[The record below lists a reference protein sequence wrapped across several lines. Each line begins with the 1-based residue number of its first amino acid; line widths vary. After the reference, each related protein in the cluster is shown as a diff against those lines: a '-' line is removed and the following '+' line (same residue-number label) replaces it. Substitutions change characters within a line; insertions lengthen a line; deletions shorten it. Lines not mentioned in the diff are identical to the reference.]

1 MADEAVI
8 PMFAERLETAF
19 AALAPLFVHRLPQA
33 PRQIYALGD
42 LQRAFDALEAPL
54 AAACADG
61 GLVNPWAI
69 AGLKRDEVRVAA
81 ALAGLWRAEFGGEA
95 SLRFLREY
103 LEAALPD
110 IAWDAELA
118 PGYGVEAESNPTGDV
133 SDRVD
138 LVLETPR
145 HLIGIEVKI
154 DAGLGPQQLERYRV
168 AIGRR
173 AALTGRTPHILLLAP
188 FASEAALS
196 TSWRDIAAAAD
207 RAVPGKASARGFT
220 AHYIASFGDY
230 VRTF

>member
-1 MADEAVI
+1 MADKAI
-8 PMFAERLETAF
+8 MPMSAERLEAAF

-33 PRQIYALGD
+33 PKQIYALGN

-54 AAACADG
+54 AAARADG
-61 GLVNPWAI
+61 GLVNLWAI

-81 ALAGLWRAEFGGEA
+81 ALAGLWRADFGGTA

-103 LEAALPD
+103 LEAALPG

-118 PGYGVEAESNPTGDV
+118 PGYGVEAECNPTGDV

-138 LVLETPR
+138 LVVETLR

-154 DAGLGPQQLERYRV
+154 DAGLGPQQLERYGL

-173 AALTGRTPHILLLAP
+173 AAFTGRAPHVILLAP

-196 TSWRDIAAAAD
+196 TSWCDVAAAAR
-207 RAVPGKASARGFT
+207 RAVPGKTSARSFT

-230 VRTF
+230 VSSL